1 LEGKIQEQALE
12 NQKAIQSA
20 KNESERA
27 LELLKKQ
34 NKKALKIANKD
45 SEKAL
50 EFAIKDNK
58 HALKIAN
65 KEIEKLNAELEL
77 LKSTSSQKNSDLKTQ
92 SLSLNQI

>member
-1 LEGKIQEQALE
+1 MEVNIQEQALE
-12 NQKAIQSA
+12 YQKTLESAMNQ
-20 KNESERA
+20 SERA
-27 LELLKKQ
+27 LELAKKQ
-34 NKKALKIANKD
+34 NKDLKIANKD

-77 LKSTSSQKNSDLKTQ
+77 LKSTSSNKIAELETQ